1 MKTSSKSLP
10 SFMAQ
15 YTAQDDLYY
24 MQEAL
29 KEAQQAYAKG
39 EVPIGAIVVGGGRIL
54 GRGHNLVET
63 LHDPS
68 AHAEMLA
75 ITAACQALNSKLLST
90 CTLYVTIEPC
100 PMCAGA
106 IHWAR
111 LGQIVYGARE
121 EKFGYQRYS
130 PSIIHGRTMVR
141 GGVLEDEA
149 RALMQSFFQRRR

>member
-1 MKTSSKSLP
+1 MTSSSPRPTLLP
-10 SFMAQ
+10 LPTEAEDQ
-15 YTAQDDLYY
+15 YY

-29 KEAQQAYAKG
+29 KEAQQAYEKG

-54 GRGHNLVET
+54 GRGHNLVEQ

-75 ITAACQALNSKLLST
+75 ITAACQALNSKLLTYCS
-90 CTLYVTIEPC
+90 LYVTIEPC

-121 EKFGYQRYS
+121 EKFGYQRHS
-130 PSIIHGRTMVR
+130 PSIIHGRTIVR
-141 GGVLEDEA
+141 GGVLEYEA
-149 RALMQSFFQRRR
+149 RALMQSFFQSRR

>member
-1 MKTSSKSLP
+1 MSSILLEE
-10 SFMAQ
+10 
-15 YTAQDDLYY
+15 DLYY
-24 MQEAL
+24 MQQAL
-29 KEAQQAYAKG
+29 KEAQLAYEEG

-54 GRGHNLVET
+54 GKGHNLVEK

-75 ITAACQALNSKLLST
+75 ITAACQALNSKLLSN

-111 LGQIVYGARE
+111 LGRIVYGARE
-121 EKFGYQRYS
+121 EKFGYLRHS
-130 PSIIHGRTMVR
+130 PNIIHGRTKVL
-141 GGVLEDEA
+141 GGILEEEA
-149 RALMQSFFQRRR
+149 KELMRCFFQSRR